1 MMNDV
6 WWIFFFENLT
16 IKLVEFSKLFIVNKM
31 FTRNS
36 IAKNTINSI
45 VKNQFSRT

>member
-1 MMNDV
+1 
-6 WWIFFFENLT
+6 
-16 IKLVEFSKLFIVNKM
+16 VEFSKLFIVNNM
-31 FTRNS
+31 FIRNS